1 MEMHLFELIF
11 LSNIYFTYIIC
22 LHVLSWNIA
31 ICKGSFIKY
40 VDFLKTPKNLVS
52 INFERISKYVHM
64 NDTTLNPSCG
74 EVEWARTEECLR
86 DYSGEFQSSLLH
98 IMHII

>member
-1 MEMHLFELIF
+1 M
-11 LSNIYFTYIIC
+11 
-22 LHVLSWNIA
+22 
-31 ICKGSFIKY
+31 
-40 VDFLKTPKNLVS
+40 VS

-74 EVEWARTEECLR
+74 EVEWARTEECLG